1 MSPLAHHQAPHTR
14 TRPRTRA
21 PRVSVPTS
29 HRPPLAAAASANI
42 PRTDHR
48 VSTARVDG
56 FSAKLGTSTR
66 FANTTTALRRQ
77 HGGENGALSAS
88 SVGAKVRDEPFD
100 RPERRKHATSSS
112 STAAPLVRSHE
123 RSQTPAVMPIA
134 SSPYVPPHIRK
145 AAMASAS
152 SSHKENVPLGWFDRS
167 ACPEPEDSFYSHVSS
182 TFSTPPLGSTP
193 NTSFPQLSSSSSS
206 SFSAR
211 LATSTRTSR
220 IQTSASSAS
229 PALRHPIPL
238 SPTSPGVVERSPIL
252 RTSRQRLVPSRR
264 QSHPAQILEDDERDD
279 DGLALP
285 ARPVSERSWADE
297 VEAEY
302 ANKSHVSLSP
312 AEEALLGQDGADAA
326 SEGGFDVQIAV
337 QLRRESAFTTASSAL
352 GVPEDENEIR
362 EGACT
367 GCGAEQ
373 TDCFINLTPCGHA
386 LCPVCINAL
395 VNAAAHKPPRPTT
408 CFACAS
414 AVRSFVATV
423 PASESGKGL
432 VTALLDSLAAGQVER
447 RQSVVAPVDVL
458 AGEGVESVEMRR
470 KRRRSSV
477 VAAALATIF
486 SSPMNKH
493 RTSLDTATSS
503 AGTLADEVSDF
514 GSLESLESPLARRSR
529 PNSAPLT
536 ASPTVRINAAM
547 QGIDTTPFGRG
558 EGGTA
563 TESIAHTQDLFSS
576 TSSTSFSRRASS
588 IVIPPVAWRANI
600 DWPVVRLDNVPWEV
614 TVDEVEAW
622 LPRGTLAS
630 DGTGTNG
637 DTIEEVHEDEGRVGD
652 GEGVTLAVHILCNRA
667 DGRTLNQAYIEC
679 SSRAAARKIVRLR
692 DGFKLR
698 NRTIHVA
705 MSSQGELL
713 GTIFPTYLPGFD
725 GLEPFSIDRRKSAAP
740 IPLLVQTELT
750 GLLNLCRLESMHPR
764 KAPERPFFNIVT
776 LLEKMPWAYPQ
787 CYNSAAVVRMFNTSC
802 AAIEILATVKR
813 TVVEWQDI
821 LAVLVDAILRCPVF
835 RPQQKQKAVHLAAS
849 LGYERYES
857 TSSMR
862 VPLPHVAAPRTVA
875 GVFDG
880 FSFPFKPSSLQQ
892 PVVSTAPPSTTHGS
906 TLDPLSPLAVPPGVE
921 PVERRTGT
929 STHSASLASSSSSSV
944 NPSSIGKVKYRRRRS
959 SLVAELG
966 IEPGL
971 LDAVARA
978 LGVALVG
985 SSSHEE
991 AEASA
996 IESSS

>member
-1 MSPLAHHQAPHTR
+1 MSPLAHRQGPHTP
-14 TRPRTRA
+14 TRARTRA
-21 PRVSVPTS
+21 SRVSVPTS
-29 HRPPLAAAASANI
+29 RRAPLAAAASANI

-48 VSTARVDG
+48 DPTARVDG
-56 FSAKLGTSTR
+56 LCAKFTTATR
-66 FANTTTALRRQ
+66 LANTTTVTHKQQRA
-77 HGGENGALSAS
+77 EA
-88 SVGAKVRDEPFD
+88 GAKMRDASFD
-100 RPERRKHATSSS
+100 RPERHKLAISAKAASPVGSSEQAQ
-112 STAAPLVRSHE
+112 TAAI
-123 RSQTPAVMPIA
+123 TPVA

-145 AAMASAS
+145 AAMTASS

-167 ACPEPEDSFYSHVSS
+167 ACPESEDSFYSHVSS

-193 NTSFPQLSSSSSS
+193 NTSFPQLLSSTSSSSSS
-206 SFSAR
+206 ARHTSSPRMSRARPPASA
-211 LATSTRTSR
+211 ATR
-220 IQTSASSAS
+220 S
-229 PALRHPIPL
+229 PHPL
-238 SPTSPGVVERSPIL
+238 SPTSMPVLARSPVSSSA
-252 RTSRQRLVPSRR
+252 SRQPLFLSRR
-264 QSHPAQILEDDERDD
+264 QSHPAQILEDDEREDD
-279 DGLALP
+279 SIAVSG
-285 ARPVSERSWADE
+285 RPVSERSWADE
-297 VEAEY
+297 VEAED
-302 ANKSHVSLSP
+302 ANTSHVPLSP

-326 SEGGFDVQIAV
+326 SEGGFNVQIGV

-352 GVPEDENEIR
+352 DVPEDEK
-362 EGACT
+362 GACT
-367 GCGAEQ
+367 GCGADE

-414 AVRSFVATV
+414 AVGSFVATV

-447 RQSVVAPVDVL
+447 RQSIVAPADVL
-458 AGEGVESVEMRR
+458 AGEGGESIEMRR
-470 KRRRSSV
+470 RRRRSSV
-477 VAAALATIF
+477 VAAALATVF
-486 SSPMNKH
+486 SSPMSGN
-493 RTSLDTATSS
+493 RTSLDTSTSS
-503 AGTLADEVSDF
+503 AGTLASDF

-536 ASPTVRINAAM
+536 ASPTVRINAASPSVV
-547 QGIDTTPFGRG
+547 TSSFGRA
-558 EGGTA
+558 ERTTA
-563 TESIAHTQDLFSS
+563 RESVDYTQDLFST

-588 IVIPPVAWRANI
+588 VVIPPVAWRANI
-600 DWPVVRLDNVPWEV
+600 NWPVVRLDNVPWEL

-622 LPRGTLAS
+622 LPPGTLAS
-630 DGTGTNG
+630 DRTGTTG
-637 DTIEEVHEDEGRVGD
+637 GAADTIEEVQVDEGRVGD

-713 GTIFPTYLPGFD
+713 GTVFPTYLPGFD
-725 GLEPFSIDRRKSAAP
+725 GLEPLSIDRRRTVAP

-750 GLLNLCRLESMHPR
+750 GLLNLCRLESMHAR
-764 KAPERPFFNIVT
+764 KAPERPFFNLVT

-813 TVVEWQDI
+813 TVVDWQDI
-821 LAVLVDAILRCPVF
+821 LTVLVDAILRCPVF
-835 RPQQKQKAVHLAAS
+835 RPQQKQKAVHLAAG

-857 TSSMR
+857 TTSTQ
-862 VPLPHVAAPRTVA
+862 VPLPHVPAPRTVA

-880 FSFPFKPSSLQQ
+880 FSFPFKPPSLQQ
-892 PVVSTAPPSTTHGS
+892 PFVSTAPLSTTPDS
-906 TLDPLSPLAVPPGVE
+906 ALDPLSPLAVPPEVE
-921 PVERRTGT
+921 PFPVARPKRTSPHST
-929 STHSASLASSSSSSV
+929 SLASWSSASSSSV
-944 NPSSIGKVKYRRRRS
+944 DPSSISNVKYRRRRS

-978 LGVALVG
+978 LGVTLVG
-985 SSSHEE
+985 SSSHEKVE
-991 AEASA
+991 EGAVG
-996 IESSS
+996 SSS